1 VPESGGGLSRKV
13 GRALFLAA
21 DLPWPRDGG
30 GRIATLHVLE
40 AMCRSYDV
48 DLVAMADPLGEPDLE
63 YLRSICS
70 SVEVISIPFTFGR
83 HRIRQSIVFGRSLL
97 SREPYRVRKFRNRG
111 FEAAVRGCLANG
123 RYDLLHC
130 DALGTVGYA
139 RLAPPDLPLTMLDH
153 NVESEIYRLASV
165 HERSPIRRL
174 FAWIE
179 ERKLRRVESSRLPA
193 FDRVF
198 VLAPEDAD
206 LLRRLGVARITAL
219 PMPAPGAW
227 EPREGPPP
235 GRRII
240 SVGSMSWYG
249 VSDGL
254 VWFHDR
260 VLRLVRE
267 RVPDVEWELIGPHA
281 PAAIRRVGREPG
293 IRVTGYVQDLAPH
306 AARARVEIVPLRIAG
321 GVRMKLLDCLAWGLP
336 AVSTSIG
343 ARGLEFPEGAGCFRQ
358 NDPVGFADKVVRLLT
373 DDELWV
379 RTAQAGRRFVAESHS
394 VARFEE
400 ALSSGLQAAIR
411 QAGLRRVSAGE

>member
-1 VPESGGGLSRKV
+1 
-13 GRALFLAA
+13 
-21 DLPWPRDGG
+21 
-30 GRIATLHVLE
+30 
-40 AMCRSYDV
+40 
-48 DLVAMADPLGEPDLE
+48 
-63 YLRSICS
+63 
-70 SVEVISIPFTFGR
+70 
-83 HRIRQSIVFGRSLL
+83 
-97 SREPYRVRKFRNRG
+97 
-111 FEAAVRGCLANG
+111 
-123 RYDLLHC
+123 
-130 DALGTVGYA
+130 
-139 RLAPPDLPLTMLDH
+139 
-153 NVESEIYRLASV
+153 
-165 HERSPIRRL
+165 
-174 FAWIE
+174 
-179 ERKLRRVESSRLPA
+179 
-193 FDRVF
+193 
-198 VLAPEDAD
+198 
-206 LLRRLGVARITAL
+206 
-219 PMPAPGAW
+219 
-227 EPREGPPP
+227 
-235 GRRII
+235 
-240 SVGSMSWYG
+240 
-249 VSDGL
+249 L

-336 AVSTSIG
+336 AVSTSVG